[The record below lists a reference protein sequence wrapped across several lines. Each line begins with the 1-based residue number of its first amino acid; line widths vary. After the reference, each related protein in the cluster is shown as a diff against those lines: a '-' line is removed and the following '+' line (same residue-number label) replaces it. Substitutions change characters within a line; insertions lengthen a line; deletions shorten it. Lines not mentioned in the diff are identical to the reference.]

1 MKIRQDFVTNSSSSS
16 YIVYK
21 NTLTPQQL
29 EAIRDPVSSLMQ
41 HKDKFVWIDAADI
54 YDWQA
59 KVDDVDDS
67 KIVVSPWAESVE
79 DYIQEA
85 SVYTITEDS
94 NEIKVSS
101 FIDNFDFE
109 DFFKCFEI
117 SRNCYERNDY

>member
-41 HKDKFVWIDAADI
+41 HKDKFVWIGAADI

-59 KVDDVDDS
+59 KADDVDES

-85 SVYTITEDS
+85 SVYTITEHD
-94 NEIKVSS
+94 NEIEVSS

-117 SRNCYERNDY
+117 SRNCYVPNNY